1 WAELSTLTCR
11 ERIPELR
18 PTNTRVD
25 GTEPM
30 LRLDDLITLVDEWNL
45 THTHQVGLVIE
56 LKHTHF
62 LRTHGHDL
70 VELMLGTLERF
81 EWDDKPD
88 LLTIE
93 SFECGPLDRLREA
106 GVKATLIFLLESTG
120 APADEVAVRGSTPR
134 TYEWYRSNE
143 GLDALAARVHGI
155 SLAKR
160 DLLRVNGR
168 GHATGTLDIVDR
180 AHARGL
186 SVFTWTLRPENRFLT
201 PGFRRGRTAA
211 AWGDWQAEWR
221 LILSTGLDGVFLD
234 HPDLLSY
241 IATRAHQPG

>member
-1 WAELSTLTCR
+1 
-11 ERIPELR
+11 
-18 PTNTRVD
+18 
-25 GTEPM
+25 
-30 LRLDDLITLVDEWNL
+30 
-45 THTHQVGLVIE
+45 
-56 LKHTHF
+56 
-62 LRTHGHDL
+62 
-70 VELMLGTLERF
+70 MLGTLERF

-241 IATRAHQPG
+241 IATRAHQPGWAA